1 MGIEL
6 RCASCGLG
14 FVAEDLEN
22 AEMPCP
28 GCGSSLGSAT
38 SPTPEHPKQT
48 APPPG
53 RPPRKVAVRAAPAT
67 TVATAAPPSPPKAAV
82 IEATPE
88 VVCPRCSLHFTP
100 RTAKQT
106 KPHSERRT
114 VLVVEDM
121 DYFRGIARDALEPQY
136 VVVEAETVQDAMATL
151 LAGEIDLILL
161 DLTLGGGE
169 SGARLLDELP
179 FKPCPILIFT
189 AEDESVM
196 YGEQWDRLQELGAD
210 DLVIKGMN
218 VGESILRKVGALLGD
233 GEMDDGPTA

>member
-14 FVAEDLEN
+14 FVAEDLEST
-22 AEMPCP
+22 EMPCP
-28 GCGSSLGSAT
+28 GCGSCLGSAT
-38 SPTPEHPKQT
+38 SPTVEHPKQT
-48 APPPG
+48 TKPPS
-53 RPPRKVAVRAAPAT
+53 RPPQNAAVRAAPLKTAT
-67 TVATAAPPSPPKAAV
+67 PTASSPPPKAAS
-82 IEATPE
+82 IEAPPE

-100 RTAKQT
+100 RTAKPT
-106 KPHSERRT
+106 KPHTERRT

-136 VVVEAETVQDAMATL
+136 VVVEAETVQDALATL

-196 YGEQWDRLQELGAD
+196 YGDQWDRLQALGAD